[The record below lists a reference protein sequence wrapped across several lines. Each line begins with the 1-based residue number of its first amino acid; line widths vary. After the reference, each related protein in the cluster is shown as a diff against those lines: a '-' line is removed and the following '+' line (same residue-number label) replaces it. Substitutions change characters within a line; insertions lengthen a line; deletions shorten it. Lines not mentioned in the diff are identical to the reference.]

1 MRRFFR
7 SAAFPILIVIVLA
20 FFAQRLLNGDEKEK
34 TPTLSEFQAQVQ
46 ERSRRVRRGH
56 LPAEEQHDP
65 GPAEERQRVLGRLSR
80 TTTSRQL
87 VRILE
92 RHDVAFNAEG
102 TGGSSFLSI
111 LTYILP
117 FILFFGFWLFLMN
130 QMQGGGSR
138 VMSFGKSRAKRMSV
152 DAPKITFR
160 DVAGVDEA
168 VQELHEIKEFLEN
181 PKRFQALGARIP
193 KGVLLYG
200 PPGTGKTLLA
210 RAVAGEAGVPFFS
223 ISGSDF
229 VEMFVG
235 VGASRVR
242 DLFEQAKQ
250 NSPCIIFM
258 DEIDAVGRHR
268 GAGMGGGHDEREQTL
283 NQLLVEMD
291 GFEMKDNIILIAATN
306 RPDILD
312 PALLRPG
319 RFDRQIVVDRP
330 DRKGRKQILEVHT
343 RGKPLA
349 KVIDLDALAGQTPGF
364 TGADLAN
371 LINEAAL
378 LTARSSKR
386 EITMDELEEG
396 IMRVIAGPEK
406 KSRVM
411 SEKERLVTA
420 YHELG
425 HAIVGHLLPNCDPV
439 HKISIISRGQALG
452 YTISLPT
459 EDKFLTTRAEL
470 TDTMGMTLGGRAAE
484 EIVFG
489 EITTGASNDLEKVT
503 ATAKQMVMRYGMS
516 ERLGPRVFGHDR
528 SQPFLGREFSSEPDY
543 SDEIAREIDDEIR
556 RIVEEAHQTAKD
568 ILIEHREAMDRI
580 SRILLRARDDQLR
593 GVREA
598 ARGGLRGRGVR
609 RARGGAEGPR
619 GPRGAG
625 EESRSRGPQARAAAA
640 SRFRRQRRDAR
651 RPPRRLATFAEPP
664 IRPRSARYSPGDPD
678 HGDRQRDPR
687 LVLGRGPVPANPSG
701 RSSTAAR
708 LLDEGADLLDVGGES
723 TRPGARGVSAAEEL
737 ARVGPVVEE
746 LRGAPARRS
755 RSTPPRSRS
764 RRPRSTPARGSST
777 TSRRFESEPELAA
790 LCADRDC
797 GLVLM
802 HMQGT
807 PRTMQSDPTYDD
819 VVDDVKAFLAERI
832 EFATAEGVARGAHL
846 DRPWDR
852 LRQDRRS
859 QPGAP
864 AAAQRAGRA
873 RPADRGRHLPQELPR
888 QPHGPRGR
896 RAGRRHD
903 RLQRAGDAGRSV
915 RVPGPR
921 RGRSIARRST
931 SPRRSSAVV
940 PGRAGS
946 RSLPDS
952 GAGAL
957 VASRPVE
964 AHRPGL
970 ELLRRG
976 RDPPPLDLHASRR
989 QRGRA
994 RDRAAPRDRRQLR
1007 RPGLRRRC

>member
-20 FFAQRLLNGDEKEK
+20 FFAQRLISPNQAEE
-34 TPTLSEFQAQVQ
+34 TPTFTEFRSQVDNRPDEIESVTFQ
-46 ERSRRVRRGH
+46 QKNQTLTVAEQDGNEYSVGY
-56 LPAEEQHDP
+56 LPETEQS
-65 GPAEERQRVLGRLSR
+65 LLN
-80 TTTSRQL
+80 T
-87 VRILE
+87 LE
-92 RHDVAFNAEG
+92 TQDIETKVEG

-117 FILFFGFWLFLMN
+117 FVLFFGFWLFLMN

-160 DVAGVDEA
+160 DVAGADEA

-181 PKRFQALGARIP
+181 PKKFQALGARIP

-330 DRKGRKQILEVHT
+330 DRRGRKKILEVHT

-349 KVIDLDALAGQTPGF
+349 KQIDLDALAGQTPGF

-378 LTARSSKR
+378 LTARSGKR

-406 KSRVM
+406 KTRVM

-420 YHELG
+420 YHEMG
-425 HAIVGHLLPNCDPV
+425 HAIVGHVLPNCDPV
-439 HKISIISRGQALG
+439 HKISIIGRGQALG
-452 YTISLPT
+452 YTIALPG

-470 TDTMGMTLGGRAAE
+470 ADNMAMTLGGRAAE
-484 EIVFG
+484 EIIFS

-503 ATAKQMVMRYGMS
+503 ETAKGMVMRFGMS

-528 SQPFLGREFSSEPDY
+528 SQPFLGREFSAEPDY

-568 ILIEHREAMDRI
+568 ILVERREQLERI
-580 SRILLRARDDQLR
+580 SKILLERETIDAEQFAKLLEGAAEEEVFGAEDEE
-593 GVREA
+593 EA
-598 ARGGLRGRGVR
+598 APEPEPVPEPSAGR
-609 RARGGAEGPR
+609 EGPR
-619 GPRGAG
+619 PLPRPRPGFAG
-625 EESRSRGPQARAAAA
+625 GSAEMRA
-640 SRFRRQRRDAR
+640 D
-651 RPPRRLATFAEPP
+651 EPP
-664 IRPRSARYSPGDPD
+664 S
-678 HGDRQRDPR
+678 QR
-687 LVLGRGPVPANPSG
+687 
-701 RSSTAAR
+701 
-708 LLDEGADLLDVGGES
+708 
-723 TRPGARGVSAAEEL
+723 
-737 ARVGPVVEE
+737 
-746 LRGAPARRS
+746 
-755 RSTPPRSRS
+755 
-764 RRPRSTPARGSST
+764 
-777 TSRRFESEPELAA
+777 
-790 LCADRDC
+790 
-797 GLVLM
+797 
-802 HMQGT
+802 
-807 PRTMQSDPTYDD
+807 
-819 VVDDVKAFLAERI
+819 
-832 EFATAEGVARGAHL
+832 
-846 DRPWDR
+846 
-852 LRQDRRS
+852 
-859 QPGAP
+859 
-864 AAAQRAGRA
+864 
-873 RPADRGRHLPQELPR
+873 
-888 QPHGPRGR
+888 
-896 RAGRRHD
+896 
-903 RLQRAGDAGRSV
+903 
-915 RVPGPR
+915 
-921 RGRSIARRST
+921 
-931 SPRRSSAVV
+931 
-940 PGRAGS
+940 
-946 RSLPDS
+946 
-952 GAGAL
+952 
-957 VASRPVE
+957 
-964 AHRPGL
+964 
-970 ELLRRG
+970 
-976 RDPPPLDLHASRR
+976 
-989 QRGRA
+989 
-994 RDRAAPRDRRQLR
+994 
-1007 RPGLRRRC
+1007 

>member
-20 FFAQRLLNGDEKEK
+20 FFAQKLISGSGGEPPTNYTQFLSQVKNDPSTIELVTFDQKSSSITVKEQDDTSYSMGYPTSGNAQPKLISLLQKKD
-34 TPTLSEFQAQVQ
+34 VQ
-46 ERSRRVRRGH
+46 TEV
-56 LPAEEQHDP
+56 Q
-65 GPAEERQRVLGRLSR
+65 
-80 TTTSRQL
+80 
-87 VRILE
+87 
-92 RHDVAFNAEG
+92 G

-117 FILFFGFWLFLMN
+117 FLLLFGFWVFLMN

-168 VQELHEIKEFLEN
+168 VQELQEIKEFLEN

-330 DRKGRKQILEVHT
+330 DRKGRKRILEVHT

-349 KVIDLDALAGQTPGF
+349 KQIDLDVLAGQTPGF

-378 LTARSSKR
+378 LTARSNKR
-386 EITMDELEEG
+386 EITMHELEEG

-425 HAIVGHLLPNCDPV
+425 HAIVGHLLPNTDPV

-470 TDTMGMTLGGRAAE
+470 TDTMAMTLGGRAAE
-484 EIVFG
+484 EIIFG

-503 ATAKQMVMRYGMS
+503 ETAKQMVMRFGMS

-528 SQPFLGREFSSEPDY
+528 GQPFLGREFSSEPDY

-568 ILIEHREAMDRI
+568 ILVERRDVLDSI
-580 SRILLRARDDQLR
+580 SKILLE
-593 GVREA
+593 RETIDAEEFAKLLDGASQEEVFGDEEEESQVPDEPEAEAEKPA
-598 ARGGLRGRGVR
+598 AR
-609 RARGGAEGPR
+609 EGPR
-619 GPRGAG
+619 PA
-625 EESRSRGPQARAAAA
+625 P
-640 SRFRRQRRDAR
+640 
-651 RPPRRLATFAEPP
+651 
-664 IRPRSARYSPGDPD
+664 RPRPGF
-678 HGDRQRDPR
+678 
-687 LVLGRGPVPANPSG
+687 A
-701 RSSTAAR
+701 
-708 LLDEGADLLDVGGES
+708 GG
-723 TRPGARGVSAAEEL
+723 
-737 ARVGPVVEE
+737 
-746 LRGAPARRS
+746 
-755 RSTPPRSRS
+755 
-764 RRPRSTPARGSST
+764 
-777 TSRRFESEPELAA
+777 
-790 LCADRDC
+790 
-797 GLVLM
+797 
-802 HMQGT
+802 
-807 PRTMQSDPTYDD
+807 
-819 VVDDVKAFLAERI
+819 
-832 EFATAEGVARGAHL
+832 TAEMRA
-846 DRPWDR
+846 DDPSE
-852 LRQDRRS
+852 RS
-859 QPGAP
+859 
-864 AAAQRAGRA
+864 
-873 RPADRGRHLPQELPR
+873 
-888 QPHGPRGR
+888 
-896 RAGRRHD
+896 
-903 RLQRAGDAGRSV
+903 
-915 RVPGPR
+915 
-921 RGRSIARRST
+921 
-931 SPRRSSAVV
+931 
-940 PGRAGS
+940 
-946 RSLPDS
+946 
-952 GAGAL
+952 
-957 VASRPVE
+957 
-964 AHRPGL
+964 
-970 ELLRRG
+970 
-976 RDPPPLDLHASRR
+976 
-989 QRGRA
+989 
-994 RDRAAPRDRRQLR
+994 
-1007 RPGLRRRC
+1007 

>member
-7 SAAFPILIVIVLA
+7 SAAFPILIVVVLA
-20 FFAQRLLNGDEKEK
+20 FFAQRLISPGSGHETPNYNTFVERVEQGQIKSVTWNTKDNTLNVKQTDGTSYDEAF
-34 TPTLSEFQAQVQ
+34 PNSDAAQAELLNNLQ
-46 ERSRRVRRGH
+46 
-56 LPAEEQHDP
+56 QHNVDT
-65 GPAEERQRVLGRLSR
+65 E
-80 TTTSRQL
+80 
-87 VRILE
+87 IK
-92 RHDVAFNAEG
+92 G
-102 TGGSSFLSI
+102 TGGSSILSL

-117 FILFFGFWLFLMN
+117 FLLFFAFWIFLMN

-160 DVAGVDEA
+160 DVAGADEA

-181 PKRFQALGARIP
+181 PKKFQSLGARIP

-349 KVIDLDALAGQTPGF
+349 QNIDLDALAGQTPGF

-378 LTARSSKR
+378 LTARGSKR
-386 EITMDELEEG
+386 EITMLELEEG

-425 HAIVGHLLPNCDPV
+425 HAIVGHLLPNSDPV
-439 HKISIISRGQALG
+439 HKVSIISRGQALG

-470 TDTMGMTLGGRAAE
+470 NDTMAMTLGGRAAE

-503 ATAKQMVMRYGMS
+503 ETAKQMVMRFGMS

-528 SQPFLGREFSSEPDY
+528 SQPFLGREFSAEPDY
-543 SDEIAREIDDEIR
+543 SDEVAREIDDEVR
-556 RIVEEAHQTAKD
+556 RIVEDAHQTSKD
-568 ILIEHREAMDRI
+568 ILSEHREQLDTI
-580 SRILLRARDDQLR
+580 SRILLERETIEAEEFIALLEGKPEDEVFAKDEEEAKPPEAPAVEEKGTAR
-593 GVREA
+593 
-598 ARGGLRGRGVR
+598 
-609 RARGGAEGPR
+609 EGPK
-619 GPRGAG
+619 P
-625 EESRSRGPQARAAAA
+625 
-640 SRFRRQRRDAR
+640 
-651 RPPRRLATFAEPP
+651 
-664 IRPRSARYSPGDPD
+664 RPRP
-678 HGDRQRDPR
+678 
-687 LVLGRGPVPANPSG
+687 
-701 RSSTAAR
+701 
-708 LLDEGADLLDVGGES
+708 
-723 TRPGARGVSAAEEL
+723 
-737 ARVGPVVEE
+737 
-746 LRGAPARRS
+746 
-755 RSTPPRSRS
+755 
-764 RRPRSTPARGSST
+764 
-777 TSRRFESEPELAA
+777 
-790 LCADRDC
+790 
-797 GLVLM
+797 
-802 HMQGT
+802 
-807 PRTMQSDPTYDD
+807 
-819 VVDDVKAFLAERI
+819 
-832 EFATAEGVARGAHL
+832 
-846 DRPWDR
+846 
-852 LRQDRRS
+852 
-859 QPGAP
+859 
-864 AAAQRAGRA
+864 
-873 RPADRGRHLPQELPR
+873 
-888 QPHGPRGR
+888 
-896 RAGRRHD
+896 
-903 RLQRAGDAGRSV
+903 
-915 RVPGPR
+915 
-921 RGRSIARRST
+921 
-931 SPRRSSAVV
+931 
-940 PGRAGS
+940 
-946 RSLPDS
+946 
-952 GAGAL
+952 
-957 VASRPVE
+957 
-964 AHRPGL
+964 RPGL
-970 ELLRRG
+970 AG
-976 RDPPPLDLHASRR
+976 GSADMRDNRS
-989 QRGRA
+989 
-994 RDRAAPRDRRQLR
+994 
-1007 RPGLRRRC
+1007 